1 MAEGNFIRSGAGAA
15 QKTARAAP
23 QEESSEQKRIRMLRH
38 YIANSPMHPDFIK
51 WKAELAE
58 LLGKSEEVVT
68 RREAPS
74 PPLPLEPKP
83 PEATPAK
90 PPEDQVDGQAGGKVV
105 HLPVWPNPVRAVPN
119 GVLRSALFGALPKGP
134 RRTMKLERVAAL
146 EGIEIFYTGEQLDQ
160 DDLDVWEAVLHV
172 CREQAMGKRHAFTAY
187 ELLKLLGKDDTGGK
201 RGTRKL
207 VDDRLERLHT
217 CTVRIKVGRY
227 SYSGH
232 LIHELYRDEETRR
245 YEIVLN
251 PKLSGL
257 FGPDQFT
264 QLEWAVRQALDGKPL
279 AQWLHGFFS
288 THAAPLPIKIST
300 LRELCGSEV
309 ARTCDFKK
317 KLIKALEAVSVASEA
332 HGQPFGFTLERDL
345 VCVQRTASK
354 SQLRHLAK
362 KSRRPR
368 P

>member
-1 MAEGNFIRSGAGAA
+1 MAAENSTIRRGSAA
-15 QKTARAAP
+15 SDALFR
-23 QEESSEQKRIRMLRH
+23 
-38 YIANSPMHPDFIK
+38 
-51 WKAELAE
+51 
-58 LLGKSEEVVT
+58 GKVPF
-68 RREAPS
+68 A
-74 PPLPLEPKP
+74 LPGEPAKQDVP
-83 PEATPAK
+83 PEPS
-90 PPEDQVDGQAGGKVV
+90 EAGGQVV
-105 HLPVWPNPVRAVPN
+105 LLPVWPNPVRAVPN
-119 GVLRSALFGALPKGP
+119 GFLRSALFGALPKGP
-134 RRTMKLERVAAL
+134 RRNMKLERVAAL

-160 DDLDVWEAVLHV
+160 DDLDVWEAVLHLCKV
-172 CREQAMGKRHAFTAY
+172 QAMGKRHAFTAY

-207 VDDRLERLHT
+207 VDGRLERLHT
-217 CTVRIKVGRY
+217 CTVRIKVGRC

-232 LIHELYRDEETRR
+232 LIHELYRDEETKR
-245 YEIVLN
+245 YAVVLN
-251 PKLSGL
+251 PKLCGL
-257 FGPDQFT
+257 FESDQFT
-264 QLEWAVRQALDGKPL
+264 QLEWAVRQSLDGKPL
-279 AQWLHGFFS
+279 AQWLHGFYS
-288 THAAPLPIKIST
+288 SHAAPLPISIAK

-309 ARTCDFKK
+309 TRTCDFKK